1 MNTNLISQDV
11 RNAVEAVM
19 RGAQVPGMVLALAH
33 DKRPAEVLAIGA
45 DALGRPL
52 ARDTLFPVASI
63 TKLATALAVLRLA
76 DAGALTLDDQLSE
89 HLPEAVAAQ
98 HGVTIRA
105 LLCHTGGL
113 PIDVAEALAPY
124 ALGLDWPKL
133 CAACLETPL
142 ETPPGTRV
150 QYDNVGYGLL
160 AAVVEWRTKQGF
172 ADALRDLVLGPLG
185 IEGYLGAEPPRE
197 VATLADVRGR
207 QRGGDLE
214 PFNSA
219 FWRSLALPWAGLLTT
234 AEGALALVR
243 AFQGHPP
250 DFLRPETRAEATR
263 NQTGDLAG
271 GFVKPLYWS
280 PCPWGL
286 GPDLRGNK
294 TPHWAPAEA
303 GPDSFGHS
311 GASGCVAWA
320 APGAGVTWAV
330 LGARTAD
337 SGWLL
342 RRAPAIGAAIVAAHS
357 DAPQDND

>member
-1 MNTNLISQDV
+1 MNSSLINQNIQ
-11 RNAVEAVM
+11 NAAEEVLRAA
-19 RGAQVPGMVLALAH
+19 RVPGMVLAVAGGA
-33 DKRPAEVLAIGA
+33 RPAEVLALGD

-63 TKLATALAVLRLA
+63 TKLATALAVLRLFEQ
-76 DAGALTLDDQLSE
+76 GGLTLDDQLSE
-89 HLPEAVAAQ
+89 HLPEALAAQ

-113 PIDVAEALAPY
+113 PIDVADALAPY
-124 ALGLDWPKL
+124 APGLDWPRL

-142 ETPPGTRV
+142 ETQPWSRV

-160 AAVVEWRTKQGF
+160 AAVIEWRTNQGF
-172 ADALRDLVLGPLG
+172 GDALRDLVLSPLG

-197 VATLADVRGR
+197 VATLADVRGS
-207 QRGGDLE
+207 QRGGKLE
-214 PFNSA
+214 PFNSG

-243 AFQGHPP
+243 AFQGYPAT
-250 DFLRPETRAEATR
+250 FLRPETRAEATHS
-263 NQTGDLAG
+263 QTGDLAG
-271 GFVKPLYWS
+271 GFLKPLFWA

-286 GPDLRGNK
+286 GPDLLGDK
-294 TPHWAPAEA
+294 TPHWAPAQA

-311 GASGCVAWA
+311 GASGCLAWA
-320 APGAGVTWAV
+320 APATGVAWAI

-342 RRAPAIGAAIVAAHS
+342 RRAPAIGAAIIDAHVHS
-357 DAPQDND
+357 DPAP

>member
-1 MNTNLISQDV
+1 MSLINEKV
-11 RNAVEAVM
+11 CHVVEEVQ
-19 RGAQVPGMVLALAH
+19 RGAQVPGIVLAVAR
-33 DKRPAEVLAIGA
+33 DTRPAEVLAIGD
-45 DALGRPL
+45 DAQGHPL

-76 DAGALTLDDQLSE
+76 DQGALTLDDQLSE

-105 LLCHTGGL
+105 LLCHTAGL
-113 PIDVAEALAPY
+113 PIDVANALAPY
-124 ALGLDWPKL
+124 APGLDWPKV

-142 ETPPGTRV
+142 ETLPGTRV

-160 AAVVEWRTKQGF
+160 AAVVEWRTHQGF
-172 ADALRDLVLGPLG
+172 ADALRELVLDPLG
-185 IEGYLGAEPPRE
+185 IEGYLGAELPR
-197 VATLADVRGR
+197 AAAALADVRGR
-207 QRGGDLE
+207 QRDGELA

-234 AEGALALVR
+234 AEGALALAR
-243 AFQGHPP
+243 AFAGHPA

-263 NQTGDLAG
+263 NQTGNLAG

-286 GPDLRGNK
+286 GPDLRGDK
-294 TPHWAPAEA
+294 APHWVPAEA

-311 GASGCVAWA
+311 GASGCLAWA
-320 APGAGVTWAV
+320 APAASVAWAL

-342 RRAPAIGAAIVAAHS
+342 RRAPAIGAAIVATVH
-357 DAPQDND
+357 PTP

>member
-1 MNTNLISQDV
+1 MSLINQNV
-11 RNAVEAVM
+11 RNAVEEVLRA
-19 RGAQVPGMVLALAH
+19 AQVPGMVLAVARG
-33 DKRPAEVLAIGA
+33 DRPAEFLAIGE

-52 ARDTLFPVASI
+52 AHDTLFPVASI

-76 DAGALTLDDQLSE
+76 EEGALTLDDQLSE
-89 HLPEAVAAQ
+89 HLPEALAAQ

-113 PIDVAEALAPY
+113 PIDVADALAPY
-124 ALGLDWPKL
+124 APGLDWPRL

-160 AAVVEWRTKQGF
+160 AAVVEWRTNQGF
-172 ADALRDLVLGPLG
+172 AHALRDLVLSPLG
-185 IEGYLGAEPPRE
+185 IESYLGVEPPRE

-207 QRGGDLE
+207 QRGGELE

-219 FWRSLALPWAGLLTT
+219 FWRSLALPWAGLLTNG
-234 AEGALALVR
+234 EGALALVR
-243 AFQGHPP
+243 AFQGHPAA
-250 DFLRPETRAEATR
+250 FLRPETRAEATR

-286 GPDLRGNK
+286 GPDLLGDK
-294 TPHWAPAEA
+294 TPHWAPAQA
-303 GPDSFGHS
+303 GADSFGHS
-311 GASGCVAWA
+311 GASGCLAWA
-320 APGAGVTWAV
+320 APAAGVAWAL

-342 RRAPAIGAAIVAAHS
+342 RRAPAIGAAILGA
-357 DAPQDND
+357 Q

>member
-1 MNTNLISQDV
+1 MNTSLIGQNV
-11 RNAVEAVM
+11 RRAVEEVLQV
-19 RGAQVPGMVLALAH
+19 GQVPGMVLAVAH
-33 DKRPAEVLAIGA
+33 GTQPADLLAIGD
-45 DALGRPL
+45 DAQGHPL
-52 ARDTLFPVASI
+52 ARDSLFPVASI
-63 TKLATALAVLRLA
+63 TKLATALAVLRLFEE
-76 DAGALTLDDQLSE
+76 GALTLDDQLSE
-89 HLPEAVAAQ
+89 HLPEALAAQ

-113 PIDVAEALAPY
+113 PIDVAGSLASY
-124 ALGLDWPKL
+124 APGLDWPKL

-160 AAVVEWRTKQGF
+160 AAVVEWRTNQSF

-185 IEGYLGAEPPRE
+185 IEGYLGAEPPRA
-197 VATLADVRGR
+197 VAALADVRGR
-207 QRGGDLE
+207 QRGGELE
-214 PFNSA
+214 PFNST
-219 FWRSLALPWAGLLTT
+219 FWQSLALPWAGLLTT

-243 AFQGHPP
+243 AFQGYPAA
-250 DFLRPETRAEATR
+250 FLRPATRAEAIR

-271 GFVKPLYWS
+271 GFVKPLFWS

-286 GPDLRGNK
+286 GPDLLGNK

-311 GASGCVAWA
+311 GASGCLAWA
-320 APGAGVTWAV
+320 APSAGVAWAI

-342 RRAPAIGAAIVAAHS
+342 RRAPAIGAAILAE
-357 DAPQDND
+357 Q

>member
-1 MNTNLISQDV
+1 MISQNV
-11 RNAVEAVM
+11 RNTVEEVL
-19 RGAQVPGMVLALAH
+19 RGAQVPGMVLALA
-33 DKRPAEVLAIGA
+33 RGVQPVEILVIGD
-45 DALGRPL
+45 DAQGRSLG
-52 ARDTLFPVASI
+52 RDTLFPVASI

-76 DAGALTLDDQLSE
+76 EQGVLTLDDQLSE

-105 LLCHTGGL
+105 LLCHAAGL
-113 PIDVAEALAPY
+113 PIDVADALAPY
-124 ALGLDWPKL
+124 APGLDWPRL
-133 CAACLETPL
+133 RAACLETPL
-142 ETPPGTRV
+142 EAAPGARV

-160 AAVVEWRTKQGF
+160 AAVAERCTERDF
-172 ADALRDLVLGPLG
+172 ADALRALVLDPLG
-185 IEGYLGAEPPRE
+185 IEGYLGAEPPRA

-207 QRGGDLE
+207 QRGGELE

-243 AFQGHPP
+243 AFAGHPA

-271 GFVKPLYWS
+271 GFVKPLFWS

-286 GPDLRGNK
+286 GPDLRGDK

-311 GASGCVAWA
+311 GASGCLAWA
-320 APGAGVTWAV
+320 APMADVAWAL

-342 RRAPAIGAAIVAAHS
+342 RRAPAIGAAIVAAQ
-357 DAPQDND
+357 AEGGMK

>member
-1 MNTNLISQDV
+1 MQ
-11 RNAVEAVM
+11 
-19 RGAQVPGMVLALAH
+19 
-33 DKRPAEVLAIGA
+33 
-45 DALGRPL
+45 
-52 ARDTLFPVASI
+52 
-63 TKLATALAVLRLA
+63 
-76 DAGALTLDDQLSE
+76 GALTLDDQLSE

-207 QRGGDLE
+207 QRGGELE

-243 AFQGHPP
+243 AFQGHPA

-303 GPDSFGHS
+303 GPELVRPQRRVGLPGLGRAGRWGRLGRTRRTHS
-311 GASGCVAWA
+311 RQWLVA
-320 APGAGVTWAV
+320 AP
-330 LGARTAD
+330 RTGDRRGD
-337 SGWLL
+337 SGGTCAMHPKITT
-342 RRAPAIGAAIVAAHS
+342 R
-357 DAPQDND
+357 

>member
-1 MNTNLISQDV
+1 MSSIGQNV
-11 RNAVEAVM
+11 RSTVEQVM
-19 RGAQVPGMVLALAH
+19 RDGQVPGMVLAIARG
-33 DKRPAEVLAIGA
+33 DRPAVVLVVGE
-45 DALGRPL
+45 DARGRPL
-52 ARDTLFPVASI
+52 GRDTLFPVASV

-76 DAGALTLDDQLSE
+76 DQGGLTLDDQLSE

-98 HGVTIRA
+98 HGVTIRT
-105 LLCHTGGL
+105 LLSHTSGL
-113 PIDVAEALAPY
+113 PVDVAPSLAAY
-124 ALGLDWPKL
+124 APGLDWPKL

-142 ETPPGTRV
+142 EEPAGTRV

-160 AAVVEWRTKQGF
+160 AAVVEWRTNQGF
-172 ADALRDLVLGPLG
+172 TDALRELVLDPLG
-185 IEGYLGAEPPRE
+185 VEGYLGDEPPRE
-197 VATLADVRGR
+197 AATLADVRGAH
-207 QRGGDLE
+207 RGGELE

-243 AFQGHPP
+243 AFQGYPAG
-250 DFLRPETRAEATR
+250 FLQPSTQAEAIR
-263 NQTGDLAG
+263 DQTGGLAG
-271 GFVKPLYWS
+271 GLARPLYWT

-286 GPDLRGNK
+286 GPDILGHK

-311 GASGCVAWA
+311 GASGCLAWATPADGVAWA
-320 APGAGVTWAV
+320 M

-342 RRAPAIGAAIVAAHS
+342 RRAPAIGAAIVTETAENE
-357 DAPQDND
+357 Q